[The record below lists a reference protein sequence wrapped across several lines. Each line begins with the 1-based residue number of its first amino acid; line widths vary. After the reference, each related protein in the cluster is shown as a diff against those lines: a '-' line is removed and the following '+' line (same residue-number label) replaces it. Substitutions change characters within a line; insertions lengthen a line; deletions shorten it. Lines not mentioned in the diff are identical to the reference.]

1 MEGPLFCWDLI
12 LDLWDRSRWTIDA
25 RIVLSQIGRRARIRD
40 TVSQRAL
47 HSVAKHAQTSSF
59 VFTILVFGIYGFPPS
74 YCLRAGPCIC
84 DRYQTWDMHDSR
96 PPNIA
101 LSGHSFCALEL
112 TTPDCAKFIQI
123 ACIVPPHASRLT
135 HRGLCHHESPRERS
149 GAGPKCPCASCTSAE
164 RQLPLDHPEYV
175 LCGRP
180 PQQDR
185 LCLSCFPSDVK
196 AGPPCVNPPRRLS
209 INCRRCNVPL
219 AQCYNVPEY
228 ALCTCTHDQFGP
240 HGPARK
246 LNLLI
251 IRQCLILTITR

>member
-1 MEGPLFCWDLI
+1 MSSGEEWEGPLFRWDLI
-12 LDLWDRSRWTIDA
+12 LDLWNRSRWTIDA

-149 GAGPKCPCASCTSAE
+149 GAGPKCPCASCNLRRKATATRSPGVC
-164 RQLPLDHPEYV
+164 PLWASTAARSTV
-175 LCGRP
+175 
-180 PQQDR
+180 
-185 LCLSCFPSDVK
+185 SFMFP
-196 AGPPCVNPPRRLS
+196 
-209 INCRRCNVPL
+209 
-219 AQCYNVPEY
+219 
-228 ALCTCTHDQFGP
+228 FGCQS
-240 HGPARK
+240 GPAVRK
-246 LNLLI
+246 PASSPLNQFAAAAMSPWLSAIMCPNMLCVPVPMI
-251 IRQCLILTITR
+251 NSAHTVQHGN